1 VPPTGKKWDR
11 GHECGNNT
19 NKTDKYIILEALGAQ
34 LKAAGQPDL
43 DLRPEIIRSAR
54 ILNAAEACI
63 VMELVLR
70 YLDILRF
77 EKLRWFYRPVY
88 AKILGHLGAPSPVE
102 TKPAPK
108 PVPETKSVPPVETKP
123 VTKPVA
129 RPKTAF
135 DLANEE
141 NELVSA
147 NTVPTR
153 LTVEEFKRL
162 SKAEIGKLTNA
173 QFPELGPAA
182 ILAIIQK
189 APDERAPSQS
199 DLLTQIEAKEEEEE
213 EEDEDEDEG
222 NPMFQLD

>member
-1 VPPTGKKWDR
+1 
-11 GHECGNNT
+11 
-19 NKTDKYIILEALGAQ
+19 
-34 LKAAGQPDL
+34 
-43 DLRPEIIRSAR
+43 
-54 ILNAAEACI
+54 LNAAEACI

-108 PVPETKSVPPVETKP
+108 LVPETKSVPPVETKP
-123 VTKPVA
+123 VTKPVT

-135 DLANEE
+135 DLGNEE

-199 DLLTQIEAKEEEEE
+199 DLLTQIEAKEKEEEE
-213 EEDEDEDEG
+213 EGEDEDEG

>member
-1 VPPTGKKWDR
+1 
-11 GHECGNNT
+11 
-19 NKTDKYIILEALGAQ
+19 LGTQ
-34 LKAAGQPDL
+34 LKDAGQPDL

-54 ILNAAEACI
+54 VLNAAEACI

-70 YLDILRF
+70 YLDILKF
-77 EKLRWFYRPVY
+77 GGLRWFYRPVY
-88 AKILGHLGAPSPVE
+88 AKILGHLGLASPVE
-102 TKPAPK
+102 TKSAPK
-108 PVPETKSVPPVETKP
+108 PVPETKPVTPSPPVETKP
-123 VTKPVA
+123 VTKPPVKA
-129 RPKTAF
+129 KTAF
-135 DLANEE
+135 DLGNEE
-141 NELVSA
+141 NELVSV

-189 APDERAPSQS
+189 APNERAPSQS

-213 EEDEDEDEG
+213 EEDEDEG